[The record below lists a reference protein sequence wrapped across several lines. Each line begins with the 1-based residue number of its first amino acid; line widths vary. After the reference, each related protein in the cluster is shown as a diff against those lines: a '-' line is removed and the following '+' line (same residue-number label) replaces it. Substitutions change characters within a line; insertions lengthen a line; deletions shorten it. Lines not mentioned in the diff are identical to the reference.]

1 MVSNVDSSSLVA
13 LFGIIS
19 TGLLGWFGYRRSKK
33 ADTVAERAG
42 AVEQIINGLNT
53 LVDNLQEDNKILR
66 DNVKEL
72 RDALQAV
79 TQERDEIR
87 AELKA
92 LVRQHGKAA

>member
-1 MVSNVDSSSLVA
+1 MINNVDASTA
-13 LFGIIS
+13 IAFFGILS

-33 ADTVAERAG
+33 ADSVAERAG

-92 LVRQHGKAA
+92 LVRQHGKAT

>member
-1 MVSNVDSSSLVA
+1 MLSNVDTSSVVA
-13 LFGIIS
+13 FFGILS

-33 ADTVAERAG
+33 ADSVAERAG
-42 AVEQIINGLNT
+42 AVEQIIGGLNT
-53 LVDNLQEDNKILR
+53 LVDNLQDDNKILR